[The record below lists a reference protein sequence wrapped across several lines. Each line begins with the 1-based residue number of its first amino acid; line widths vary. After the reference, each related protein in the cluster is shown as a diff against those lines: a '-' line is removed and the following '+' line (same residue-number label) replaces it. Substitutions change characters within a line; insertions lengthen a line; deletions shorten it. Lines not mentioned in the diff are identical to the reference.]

1 MSVAYAMGQS
11 GGSGAPGGDY
21 QFIIMMGLIFVIF
34 YFLIIRPQQKK
45 QKELREMIQNIT
57 HGDTVV
63 TSGGLYGKVTGLT
76 DAVVTIEIAD
86 KVRVKVARTHISA
99 VAQKAEKEEGK
110 G

>member
-1 MSVAYAMGQS
+1 MSLAYAMGQA
-11 GGSGAPGGDY
+11 GGGTPGGDY

-99 VAQKAEKEEGK
+99 VAQKVEKEEGK
-110 G
+110 S